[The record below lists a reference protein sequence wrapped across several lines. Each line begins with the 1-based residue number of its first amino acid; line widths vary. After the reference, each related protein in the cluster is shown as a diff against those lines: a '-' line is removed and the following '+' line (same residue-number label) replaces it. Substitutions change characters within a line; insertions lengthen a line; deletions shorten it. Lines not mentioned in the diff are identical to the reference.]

1 MLHINDIRYRI
12 DGRLILD
19 GATAMV
25 PGGHKVGLVGRNGTG
40 KTTLLKLI
48 AGELE
53 FESGGL
59 GLPKGT
65 RIGMVRQEA
74 PGDSRRLIDFVLE
87 ADTERAALMEEAE
100 TVTDPDRTAEV
111 HIRLADIRAHE
122 APSRAAIILAG
133 LGFDEAEQERELSEF
148 SGGWRMR
155 VALAALLFSQP
166 DLLLLDEPTNYL
178 DLEGALWLESYLRRY
193 PRTVLIVS
201 HDRDLLNRAVQSILH
216 LSGGKL
222 TLYAGGYD
230 DFERK
235 RREQQ
240 ALTLKLK
247 TKQDDAR
254 RHMQAFVDR
263 FRYKASKARQA
274 QSRLK
279 ALEKMQPIPD
289 IVENRIKPFHFPS
302 PEKPL
307 APPLFRFEDL
317 SVGYGEGAVILRG
330 ITTRIDT
337 DDRIGLLGAN
347 GNGKSTFAK
356 LLAGRLSPMSGRKT
370 YDKRMRIGYFAQHQL
385 DELSPEDTPYDHI
398 RALMPDA
405 TQAQVRARLGTV
417 GFGAET
423 ADTKAEK
430 LSGGEKARLLFALA
444 TFHRP
449 HLLILDEPTNHLDVE
464 SRESL
469 VMALNDFEGA
479 VILISHDRHL
489 IEAAVDRLWLV
500 GGGTVA
506 PYDGDMDDYR
516 ALLLEARR
524 TKAPANGSRGNK
536 KTGKTAAELPPIDV
550 FSKEDAGTRRREA
563 ARRRAEIG
571 PLKRAAEKLE
581 KTIQNLEAEIARLD
595 VALAESG
602 LFEGNPARG
611 NNLAKQ
617 KADRQKALQAAE
629 TEWIEAAGTY
639 EEARAK
645 IDAEL

>member
-59 GLPKGT
+59 GLPKAT

-74 PGDSRRLIDFVLE
+74 PGDDRRLIDFVLE
-87 ADTERAALMEEAE
+87 ADTERAALMAEAE

-133 LGFDEAEQERELSEF
+133 LGFDEAEQERSLGEF

-193 PRTVLIVS
+193 PRTVIIVS

-254 RHMQAFVDR
+254 RHMEAFVER

-307 APPLFRFEDL
+307 APPLFRFEDMD
-317 SVGYGEGAVILRG
+317 VGYGEDAVILRG

-356 LLAGRLSPMSGRKT
+356 LLAGRLSPMSGRKS

-385 DELSPEDTPYDHI
+385 DELNPEDTPYDHI
-398 RALMPDA
+398 RALMPEA
-405 TQAQVRARLGTV
+405 TQAQVRARLGAI
-417 GFGAET
+417 GFGIET
-423 ADTKAEK
+423 ADTIAEK

-444 TFHRP
+444 TFHHP

-469 VMALNDFEGA
+469 VMALNDYEGA

-516 ALLLEARR
+516 ALLLETRR
-524 TKAPANGSRGNK
+524 TKAPANGNRGSK
-536 KTGKTAAELPPIDV
+536 KAGISDARPQPVPV
-550 FSKEDAGTRRREA
+550 FSKEDATARRREA
-563 ARRRAEIG
+563 ARRRAKIQ
-571 PLKRAAEKLE
+571 PLKRTAETLE
-581 KTIQNLEAEIARLD
+581 KTIHKLEAEIARLD
-595 VALAESG
+595 ADLAEPG
-602 LFEGNPARG
+602 LFEGDPARG
-611 NNLAKQ
+611 NDIAKQ
-617 KADRQKALQAAE
+617 KAGRQKALQRAE
-629 TEWIEAAGTY
+629 TEWIEAAGLY

-645 IDAEL
+645 IEAEL

>member
-53 FESGGL
+53 FESGGF
-59 GLPKGT
+59 GLPKAT

-74 PGDSRRLIDFVLE
+74 PGDDRHLIDFVLE
-87 ADTERAALMEEAE
+87 ADTERAALMAEAE
-100 TVTDPDRTAEV
+100 TVTDPNRTAEV

-133 LGFDEAEQERELSEF
+133 LGFDEAEQERKLSEF

-178 DLEGALWLESYLRRY
+178 DLEGSLWLESYLRRY
-193 PRTVLIVS
+193 PRTVMIVS

-216 LSGGKL
+216 LTGGKL

-254 RHMQAFVDR
+254 RHMEAFVER

-302 PEKPL
+302 PEKAL

-317 SVGYGEGAVILRG
+317 SVGYGPDAVILRN

-356 LLAGRLSPMSGRKT
+356 LLAGRLDPMSGRKS

-385 DELSPEDTPYDHI
+385 DELNPDETPYDHI
-398 RALMPDA
+398 RELMPEA
-405 TQAQVRARLGTV
+405 TQAQVRARLGTI
-417 GFGAET
+417 GFGVET
-423 ADTKAEK
+423 ADTKAER

-469 VMALNDFEGA
+469 VMALNEFDGA

-500 GGGTVA
+500 GDGTVA

-516 ALLLEARR
+516 TLLLETRR
-524 TKAPANGSRGNK
+524 TKAPANGNRGRKQSNASSEGLVVA
-536 KTGKTAAELPPIDV
+536 TGL
-550 FSKEDAGTRRREA
+550 SKADAA
-563 ARRRAEIG
+563 ARRRDAARQREKIQ
-571 PLKRAAEKLE
+571 PLKAAAQKLE
-581 KTIQNLEAEIARLD
+581 KTIHNLEAEIAKFD
-595 VALAESG
+595 EMLAEPG
-602 LFEGNPARG
+602 LFENDPAKGNDI
-611 NNLAKQ
+611 AKT

-629 TEWIEAAGTY
+629 SGWIDAAGIY
-639 EEARAK
+639 EEARAR
-645 IDAEL
+645 IDAEH

>member
-1 MLHINDIRYRI
+1 MLHINNIRYRI

-25 PGGHKVGLVGRNGTG
+25 SGGHKVGLVGRNGSG
-40 KTTLLKLI
+40 KTTLLRLI
-48 AGELE
+48 AGEAE

-59 GLPKGT
+59 GLPKAT

-87 ADTERAALMEEAE
+87 ADTERAALMAEAE
-100 TVTDPDRTAEV
+100 TVTDPNRTAEV
-111 HIRLADIRAHE
+111 HIRLADILAHE

-133 LGFDEAEQERELSEF
+133 LGFDETEQERRLSEF

-193 PRTVLIVS
+193 PRTVIIVS

-216 LSGGKL
+216 LSGGRL

-302 PEKPL
+302 PEKAL
-307 APPLFRFEDL
+307 APPLFRFEDM
-317 SVGYGEGAVILRG
+317 SVGYGEDAVILRG
-330 ITTRIDT
+330 ITARIDT

-356 LLAGRLSPMSGRKT
+356 LLAGRLEPMSGRKS

-385 DELSPEDTPYDHI
+385 DELNPEDTPYDHI

-405 TQAQVRARLGTV
+405 TQAQVRARLGAI
-417 GFGAET
+417 GFGIET

-444 TFHRP
+444 TFHSP

-469 VMALNDFEGA
+469 VMALNDFDGA

-506 PYDGDMDDYR
+506 PYEGDMDDYR
-516 ALLLEARR
+516 TMLLETRR
-524 TKAPANGSRGNK
+524 TKAPARGNRGQKAGSGSRQ
-536 KTGKTAAELPPIDV
+536 LPPRATGP
-550 FSKEDAGTRRREA
+550 SKEDAA
-563 ARRRAEIG
+563 ARRRDAAQRRKTIQ
-571 PLKRAAEKLE
+571 PLKAAAQKLE
-581 KTIQNLEAEIARLD
+581 KTIQNLEAEIAGFD
-595 VALAESG
+595 EMLARPG
-602 LFEGNPARG
+602 LFEKDPDGGNDIAR
-611 NNLAKQ
+611 K
-617 KADRQKALQAAE
+617 KAARQKALAAAE
-629 TEWIEAAGTY
+629 TAWIEAAGTY
-639 EEARAK
+639 EDARAE
-645 IDAEL
+645 IDAEQ